1 MTRDLL
7 PLLESS
13 FSPAMPRYKG
23 VHVESLYLP
32 MSDGIRIAVDVML
45 PLNRAASDSL
55 PTVMVMTRY
64 WRSFAMKIIPSPPK
78 SAPISANMDLWN
90 TLIQC
95 GIAVVAVDGR
105 GSGASFGAHPYPWSA
120 RELADYGEVAAWIS
134 QQPWSN
140 GKVGASG
147 FSYEGS
153 TAQYLPA
160 SAQKIVPAILSQQM
174 ELDPF
179 ADVAFPGGIFN
190 EAFISAWSES
200 NHRQDNNKP
209 AVFFPALVRWLSN
222 GVRRVDADKDG
233 ALLRQAIADHAD
245 NPPVYAAMDNIIHRD
260 DDYLPGVTVDDFA
273 VFKRQKDIEA
283 GGAVLFNWG
292 SWMDGRT
299 AETALSRFNTFSNPQ
314 IVVITA
320 SSHDGS
326 QNGDPY
332 ANGAKPSPTPAQ
344 NREIQARYFTTFLAD
359 TTAPAPSKRVI
370 YYTMGLGEWR
380 ETEVWPPLNVKPQ
393 RWHIGAGRML
403 TQVAPTQTGHDDYT
417 VDFSAT
423 TGTNNRW
430 HTELVKPVKYGNRAA
445 QAAKLLT
452 YTSESLTAD
461 LEITGHPMIEVMLK
475 STHADGALY
484 VYLESVDAGGV
495 VRYLSDGQLRL
506 IHCKTSDHAPY
517 WVGGVYRTY
526 NRADAAPF
534 PIGEFVPVRLSLHPL
549 SVVVPRGS
557 RLRIAVAGH
566 DAETFR
572 RIPSESTPTL
582 SVAWAGTWLDLP
594 VRE

>member
-1 MTRDLL
+1 MSRDLL
-7 PLLESS
+7 PLLEAS
-13 FSPAMPRYKG
+13 FAPAAPRYKG
-23 VHVESLYLP
+23 VQVESFYRL
-32 MSDGIRIAVDVML
+32 MSDGVRVAIDVLL
-45 PLNRAASDSL
+45 PLNRAASDRL

-64 WRSFAMKIIPSPPK
+64 WRSFAMMIPSPPK
-78 SAPISANMDLWN
+78 SAPISANMELWN
-90 TLIQC
+90 TLIER

-105 GSGASFGAHPYPWSA
+105 GSGASFGAHPHPWSA
-120 RELADYGEVAAWIS
+120 RELADYGEVAEWVSEQA
-134 QQPWSN
+134 WSN

-160 SAQKIVPAILSQQM
+160 SAPKIVPAILSQQT

-179 ADVAFPGGIFN
+179 ADVALPGGIFN

-209 AVFFPALVRWLSN
+209 AVFFPFLVKLFSK

-233 ALLRQAIADHAD
+233 ALLKQAIADHAG
-245 NPPVYAAMDNIIHRD
+245 NPPVYAAMDSITYRD
-260 DDYLPGVTVDDFA
+260 DPYLPGVTVDDFA

-283 GGAVLFNWG
+283 SGAVLFNWG

-314 IVVITA
+314 VVVITA

-344 NREIQARYFTTFLAD
+344 NREIQARYFQTFLGEKS
-359 TTAPAPSKRVI
+359 APAPRKRVI
-370 YYTMGLGEWR
+370 YYVMGLGQWR
-380 ETEVWPPLNVKPQ
+380 ETEVWPPAHVTPQ
-393 RWHIGAGRML
+393 RWQIGVGRVL
-403 TQVAPTQTGHDDYT
+403 TQAAPTQTGHDDYT

-423 TGTNNRW
+423 TGKNNRW

-445 QAAKLLT
+445 QDAKLLT
-452 YTSESLTAD
+452 YTGAPLTSD
-461 LEITGHPMIEVMLK
+461 LEITGHPLIEIMLK
-475 STHADGALY
+475 STHPDGALY
-484 VYLESVDAGGV
+484 VYLESLDSNGI
-495 VRYLSDGQLRL
+495 VRYLSDGQVRL
-506 IHCKTSDHAPY
+506 IHRQTSDDSPY

-526 NRADAAPF
+526 RRADAAPF
-534 PIGEFVPVRLSLHPL
+534 PVGQFVPVRLSLHPL

-557 RLRIAVAGH
+557 RLRIAIAGH
-566 DAETFR
+566 DDQTFR
-572 RIPSESTPTL
+572 RIPSDGVPTL
-582 SVAWAGTWLDLP
+582 SVAWDGTWVELP
-594 VRE
+594 VNP